1 MNEVKLGPN
10 QNIPVPPLES
20 DEIAGVLGIDPHD
33 IEVVVRNQTIRSD
46 EKPPVLSV
54 SDMFR
59 NSHFVDMFRGSANYI
74 ANHRNSLVVYHIPGD
89 WIDHPNPKIFRDL
102 MNDISLT
109 WLLGLKIVIV
119 VGCRYQ
125 VEKRLGRDRQ
135 KHMGMIVTDP
145 ESLRVVKEEAGY
157 VRFEVERQLAR
168 SLQGSRGSK
177 GLDGNVVSGNFFS
190 AQPFGVLDGVDYQYS
205 GFVRRFEA
213 DKIHQ
218 CHANKDIILLTTLG
232 VSPTGEVFNVNSEY
246 LAAYAGGALGASKVI
261 YFLEDDVEL
270 RHKTH
275 GSKIPHLRVADARKL
290 LTANDISTE
299 KKGFV
304 YVGKNCTHD
313 IGAQNMLTKIGW
325 SMHAL
330 EKGVKR
336 VHIVNPENGAL
347 LQELYTRD
355 GAGTMISGD
364 VYDGIHQAKITDVN
378 GIHELIS
385 PLIKQGTLVDRPK
398 AVLEK
403 DIHQYHVYTRDDL
416 IVACG
421 QLKMF
426 ENGYAEIGCLVVS
439 PAYRARGRG
448 DAMLGYLERLCVHKG
463 ASVVFVL
470 STQTMEWFIERGFD
484 EVPVEML
491 PPSRQ
496 ATYNKD
502 RASKIYMKK
511 IDSVR
516 DLDASELFWNR

>member
-1 MNEVKLGPN
+1 M
-10 QNIPVPPLES
+10 
-20 DEIAGVLGIDPHD
+20 
-33 IEVVVRNQTIRSD
+33 
-46 EKPPVLSV
+46 
-54 SDMFR
+54 
-59 NSHFVDMFRGSANYI
+59 
-74 ANHRNSLVVYHIPGD
+74 
-89 WIDHPNPKIFRDL
+89 
-102 MNDISLT
+102 
-109 WLLGLKIVIV
+109 
-119 VGCRYQ
+119 
-125 VEKRLGRDRQ
+125 
-135 KHMGMIVTDP
+135 
-145 ESLRVVKEEAGY
+145 
-157 VRFEVERQLAR
+157 
-168 SLQGSRGSK
+168 
-177 GLDGNVVSGNFFS
+177 
-190 AQPFGVLDGVDYQYS
+190 LDGVDYQYS

-213 DKIHQ
+213 EKIHQ

-275 GSKIPHLRVADARKL
+275 GSKIPHLRVADARRL
-290 LTANDISTE
+290 LVANDISTE

-313 IGAQNMLTKIGW
+313 HRAQNMLTKIGW

-336 VHIVNPENGAL
+336 VHIINPENGAL

-364 VYDGIHQAKITDVN
+364 LYDGIHQAKITDVN
-378 GIHELIS
+378 GIHDLIS

-448 DAMLGYLERLCVHKG
+448 DAMLGYLERLCVQRG

-470 STQTMEWFIERGFD
+470 STQTMEWFIERGFA

-496 ATYNKD
+496 ATYNRD